1 VQDDTDFE
9 SNPKPTR
16 SVRPPRS
23 RTRAAAS
30 ADPDDP
36 NVEIDTARV
45 DAIEARDERIERP
58 DRVDAPERNDLA
70 DRGERA
76 ERIDRSD
83 RSERQERLPRPER
96 VDRPERGDRDER
108 ILRDDR
114 PERYERVERPH
125 DRGHERGGG
134 ERFDRSADRGA
145 ERAPERTQDRG
156 ERPERFERPERPERF
171 ERFDRPDRHDRGQR
185 FERQDRGNNGRFD
198 RDRDRID
205 RGGGRMVG
213 QMQRAFQPNRQQQ
226 ERYDNQPRTFT
237 DHEGNVHELLSV
249 RQLEEKTRSELL
261 EYAKLLDIKDIA
273 RIKKREIIFPIL
285 EAQAKAA
292 GLHFAIGVLDMLQEG
307 YGFLRREN
315 MRPGP
320 HDVYISQ
327 SQIRRFELR
336 TGDLVAGQ
344 IREPKDNEKYQGILK
359 VEAVNGQD
367 PEAIRGRPNFDK
379 LIPIYP
385 DNRLK
390 METSSLEMCGRVFDL
405 FCPIGKGQRGLIVS
419 PPKAGKTTL
428 LKKIANAIA
437 SNHPDIDLFA
447 LLVDERPEEVTDM
460 RRSIE
465 GEVVSSTFDE
475 HPDSHTSVAE
485 LTLERCKRLVELGHD
500 VVILLDSITRL
511 ARAWNQVMPT
521 TGRTLSGGLDTS
533 ALHRPKRFFG
543 AARNIENGGSLTII
557 ATALIETGSKM
568 DDVIFEEFKGTGN
581 MEINL
586 VRKLADSRIFPA
598 VDIKRSGTRHEELLL
613 SEIELR
619 KVVMLRRA
627 TAVLGTQEMTELVL
641 ERFRRTDGNEDFL
654 KSVTKEAMSMAGDGD
669 R

>member
-1 VQDDTDFE
+1 VQEDNDYQPQSQSIDETE
-9 SNPKPTR
+9 SSSSSP
-16 SVRPPRS
+16 PPRP
-23 RTRAAAS
+23 RGR
-30 ADPDDP
+30 
-36 NVEIDTARV
+36 
-45 DAIEARDERIERP
+45 
-58 DRVDAPERNDLA
+58 ERN
-70 DRGERA
+70 GPPGPYP
-76 ERIDRSD
+76 
-83 RSERQERLPRPER
+83 PRNP
-96 VDRPERGDRDER
+96 GG
-108 ILRDDR
+108 DR
-114 PERYERVERPH
+114 PERY
-125 DRGHERGGG
+125 DRG
-134 ERFDRSADRGA
+134 D
-145 ERAPERTQDRG
+145 
-156 ERPERFERPERPERF
+156 RPERYDRGGRF
-171 ERFDRPDRHDRGQR
+171 ERGNRTDRVQR
-185 FERQDRGNNGRFD
+185 VYPARNY
-198 RDRDRID
+198 
-205 RGGGRMVG
+205 
-213 QMQRAFQPNRQQQ
+213 Q
-226 ERYDNQPRTFT
+226 EREQPAPKSYQNKDGET
-237 DHEGNVHELLSV
+237 VPILSV
-249 RQLEEKTRSELL
+249 KELEDKTRGELVDL
-261 EYAKLLDIKDIA
+261 AKTLGIKELQ
-273 RIKKREIIFPIL
+273 RIKKQDLVFPIL

-292 GLHFAIGVLDMLQEG
+292 GLNFATGVLEILPEG

-336 TGDLVAGQ
+336 TGDLIAGQ
-344 IREPKDNEKYQGILK
+344 IRDPKDNEKYHGILK

-367 PEAIRGRPNFDK
+367 PEALRGRGHFDK
-379 LIPIYP
+379 LVPVYP
-385 DNRLK
+385 DSRLK
-390 METSSLEMCGRVFDL
+390 METSPLEMCGRVFDL
-405 FCPIGKGQRGLIVS
+405 FCPIGKGQRALIVS

-437 SNHPDIDLFA
+437 ANHPECDLFA

-465 GEVVSSTFDE
+465 GEVISSTFDE
-475 HPDSHTSVAE
+475 HPENHTAVAE

-511 ARAWNQVMPT
+511 ARAWNQVMPS

-543 AARNIENGGSLTII
+543 AARNIEEGGSLTIV

-627 TAVLGTQEMTELVL
+627 TAVLGTQEMTELIL
-641 ERFRRTDGNEDFL
+641 ERFRRTDSNEDFL
-654 KSVTKEAMSMAGDGD
+654 KSVTKEAMSLANADQD

>member
-1 VQDDTDFE
+1 MQEDNEYQSQTSDEKE
-9 SNPKPTR
+9 SSAPT
-16 SVRPPRS
+16 SPQPPVRPQS
-23 RTRAAAS
+23 RGNGPSGSYGSRHS
-30 ADPDDP
+30 AEPS
-36 NVEIDTARV
+36 
-45 DAIEARDERIERP
+45 ERP
-58 DRVDAPERNDLA
+58 DRPDRDRPERS
-70 DRGERA
+70 ERA
-76 ERIDRSD
+76 ERPERERSD
-83 RSERQERLPRPER
+83 RPERAERSERADRPER
-96 VDRPERGDRDER
+96 VERPDRAE
-108 ILRDDR
+108 R
-114 PERYERVERPH
+114 PERYERSE
-125 DRGHERGGG
+125 
-134 ERFDRSADRGA
+134 
-145 ERAPERTQDRG
+145 
-156 ERPERFERPERPERF
+156 
-171 ERFDRPDRHDRGQR
+171 RPDRSYDRV
-185 FERQDRGNNGRFD
+185 ERAERNERY
-198 RDRDRID
+198 D
-205 RGGGRMVG
+205 RGGRYDRGSRNERGV
-213 QMQRAFQPNRQQQ
+213 QRVFPARTFQ
-226 ERYDNQPRTFT
+226 EREQPPPKSFQTKDGETLPF
-237 DHEGNVHELLSV
+237 LSV
-249 RQLEEKTRSELL
+249 RELEEKTRNELVELAKTL
-261 EYAKLLDIKDIA
+261 EIKDLQ
-273 RIKKREIIFPIL
+273 RIKKQDLIFPIL

-292 GLHFAIGVLDMLQEG
+292 GLNFAIGVLEILPEG

-327 SQIRRFELR
+327 SQVRRFELR
-336 TGDLVAGQ
+336 TGDLIAGQ
-344 IREPKDNEKYQGILK
+344 IRDPKDNEKYHGILK

-367 PEAIRGRPNFDK
+367 PEALRGRAQFDK
-379 LIPIYP
+379 LVPIYP
-385 DNRLK
+385 DDRLK
-390 METSSLEMCGRVFDL
+390 METSTLEMCGRVFDL
-405 FCPIGKGQRGLIVS
+405 FCPIGKGQRALIVS

-437 SNHPDIDLFA
+437 ANHPECDLFA

-465 GEVVSSTFDE
+465 GEVISSTFDE
-475 HPDSHTSVAE
+475 HPESHTAVAE

-511 ARAWNQVMPT
+511 ARAWNQVMPS

-543 AARNIENGGSLTII
+543 AARNIEGGGSLTIV

-627 TAVLGTQEMTELVL
+627 TAVLGTQEMTELIL
-641 ERFRRTDGNEDFL
+641 ERFRRTDSNEEFL
-654 KSVTKEAMSMAGDGD
+654 KSVTKEAMSLASAEQD

>member
-1 VQDDTDFE
+1 MQEDNDYQAPSDEKDSLPSPPPQTH
-9 SNPKPTR
+9 SR
-16 SVRPPRS
+16 PRS
-23 RTRAAAS
+23 RANGPSGSFPSRS
-30 ADPDDP
+30 
-36 NVEIDTARV
+36 
-45 DAIEARDERIERP
+45 RDEY
-58 DRVDAPERNDLA
+58 
-70 DRGERA
+70 GER
-76 ERIDRSD
+76 
-83 RSERQERLPRPER
+83 SE
-96 VDRPERGDRDER
+96 
-108 ILRDDR
+108 R
-114 PERYERVERPH
+114 PERYEQRQERP
-125 DRGHERGGG
+125 ERGQGY
-134 ERFDRSADRGA
+134 
-145 ERAPERTQDRG
+145 DRG
-156 ERPERFERPERPERF
+156 ERPERGERY
-171 ERFDRPDRHDRGQR
+171 
-185 FERQDRGNNGRFD
+185 
-198 RDRDRID
+198 D
-205 RGGGRMVG
+205 RGGGRYDRGNRGERGV
-213 QMQRAFQPNRQQQ
+213 QRVFPARTYQ
-226 ERYDNQPRTFT
+226 EREQPPPKTFQT
-237 DHEGNVHELLSV
+237 KDGETMPFMSV
-249 RQLEEKTRSELL
+249 KELEEKTRTELIEL
-261 EYAKLLDIKDIA
+261 AKTLGIKDLQ
-273 RIKKREIIFPIL
+273 RIKKQDLIFPIL
-285 EAQAKAA
+285 EAQASAA
-292 GLHFAIGVLDMLQEG
+292 GLNFAIGVLEILPEG

-327 SQIRRFELR
+327 SQVRRFELR
-336 TGDLVAGQ
+336 TGDLIAGQ
-344 IREPKDNEKYQGILK
+344 IRDPKDNEKYHGILK
-359 VEAVNGQD
+359 VDAVNGQD
-367 PEAIRGRPNFDK
+367 PEALRGRAHFDK
-379 LIPIYP
+379 LVPVYP

-390 METSSLEMCGRVFDL
+390 METSTLEMCGRVFDL
-405 FCPIGKGQRGLIVS
+405 FCPIGKGQRALIVS

-437 SNHPDIDLFA
+437 ANHSECDLFA

-465 GEVVSSTFDE
+465 GEVISSTFDE
-475 HPDSHTSVAE
+475 HPESHTAVAE

-511 ARAWNQVMPT
+511 ARAWNQVMPS

-543 AARNIENGGSLTII
+543 AARNIEGGGSLTIV

-627 TAVLGTQEMTELVL
+627 TAVLGTQEMTELIL
-641 ERFRRTDGNEDFL
+641 ERFRRTDSNEDFL
-654 KSVTKEAMSMAGDGD
+654 KSVTKEAMSLASAEQD

>member
-1 VQDDTDFE
+1 MQEDNEYQSQTSDEKE
-9 SNPKPTR
+9 SSPPPP
-16 SVRPPRS
+16 SHPPARPQS
-23 RTRAAAS
+23 RGNGPSGSYGSRHS
-30 ADPDDP
+30 GEPS
-36 NVEIDTARV
+36 
-45 DAIEARDERIERP
+45 ERP
-58 DRVDAPERNDLA
+58 ERSE
-70 DRGERA
+70 RGERP
-76 ERIDRSD
+76 ERTERYD
-83 RSERQERLPRPER
+83 RSERQERAQNY
-96 VDRPERGDRDER
+96 DR
-108 ILRDDR
+108 
-114 PERYERVERPH
+114 
-125 DRGHERGGG
+125 
-134 ERFDRSADRGA
+134 A
-145 ERAPERTQDRG
+145 
-156 ERPERFERPERPERF
+156 ERPERSERY
-171 ERFDRPDRHDRGQR
+171 
-185 FERQDRGNNGRFD
+185 
-198 RDRDRID
+198 D
-205 RGGGRMVG
+205 RGGRYDRGTRGERGV
-213 QMQRAFQPNRQQQ
+213 QRVFPARTYQ
-226 ERYDNQPRTFT
+226 EREQPPPKTFQT
-237 DHEGNVHELLSV
+237 KDGATMPFLSV
-249 RQLEEKTRSELL
+249 KELEEKTRTELVELAKTL
-261 EYAKLLDIKDIA
+261 EIKDLQ
-273 RIKKREIIFPIL
+273 RIKKQDLIFPIL

-292 GLHFAIGVLDMLQEG
+292 GLNFAIGVLEILPEG
-307 YGFLRREN
+307 YGFLRRDN

-336 TGDLVAGQ
+336 TGDLIAGQ
-344 IREPKDNEKYQGILK
+344 IRDPKDNEKYHGILK

-367 PEAIRGRPNFDK
+367 PEALRGRAQFDK
-379 LIPIYP
+379 LIPVYP
-385 DNRLK
+385 DDRLK
-390 METSSLEMCGRVFDL
+390 METSTLEMCGRVFDL
-405 FCPIGKGQRGLIVS
+405 FCPIGKGQRALIVS

-437 SNHPDIDLFA
+437 ANHPECDLFA

-465 GEVVSSTFDE
+465 GEVISSTFDE
-475 HPDSHTSVAE
+475 HPENHTAVAE

-511 ARAWNQVMPT
+511 ARAWNQVMPS

-543 AARNIENGGSLTII
+543 AARNIEGGGSLTIV

-627 TAVLGTQEMTELVL
+627 TAVLGTQEMTELIL
-641 ERFRRTDGNEDFL
+641 ERFRRTDSNEEFL
-654 KSVTKEAMSMAGDGD
+654 ISVTKEAMSLASAEQD

>member
-1 VQDDTDFE
+1 
-9 SNPKPTR
+9 
-16 SVRPPRS
+16 
-23 RTRAAAS
+23 
-30 ADPDDP
+30 
-36 NVEIDTARV
+36 
-45 DAIEARDERIERP
+45 
-58 DRVDAPERNDLA
+58 
-70 DRGERA
+70 
-76 ERIDRSD
+76 
-83 RSERQERLPRPER
+83 
-96 VDRPERGDRDER
+96 
-108 ILRDDR
+108 
-114 PERYERVERPH
+114 
-125 DRGHERGGG
+125 
-134 ERFDRSADRGA
+134 
-145 ERAPERTQDRG
+145 
-156 ERPERFERPERPERF
+156 
-171 ERFDRPDRHDRGQR
+171 
-185 FERQDRGNNGRFD
+185 
-198 RDRDRID
+198 
-205 RGGGRMVG
+205 MVG

-237 DHEGNVHELLSV
+237 DPEGNVHELLSV
-249 RQLEEKTRSELL
+249 RQLEEKTRTELL

-292 GLHFAIGVLDMLQEG
+292 GLHFAIGVLEMLQEG

-367 PEAIRGRPNFDK
+367 PEAIRGRANFDK

-385 DNRLK
+385 DSRLK

-460 RRSIE
+460 RRSID

-475 HPDSHTSVAE
+475 HPDSHTTVAE

-613 SEIELR
+613 TEIELR

>member
-1 VQDDTDFE
+1 VQEDSEYQSQTSDEKETL
-9 SNPKPTR
+9 SSPPQTQHSR
-16 SVRPPRS
+16 PRS
-23 RTRAAAS
+23 RSNGPSGGYARNR
-30 ADPDDP
+30 DDY
-36 NVEIDTARV
+36 A
-45 DAIEARDERIERP
+45 
-58 DRVDAPERNDLA
+58 
-70 DRGERA
+70 
-76 ERIDRSD
+76 
-83 RSERQERLPRPER
+83 
-96 VDRPERGDRDER
+96 
-108 ILRDDR
+108 DR
-114 PERYERVERPH
+114 PERYERAERG
-125 DRGHERGGG
+125 DRGY
-134 ERFDRSADRGA
+134 DRGD
-145 ERAPERTQDRG
+145 RPERG
-156 ERPERFERPERPERF
+156 ERY
-171 ERFDRPDRHDRGQR
+171 
-185 FERQDRGNNGRFD
+185 
-198 RDRDRID
+198 D
-205 RGGGRMVG
+205 RGGRYDRGSRGERGV
-213 QMQRAFQPNRQQQ
+213 QRVFPPRYQ
-226 ERYDNQPRTFT
+226 EREQPTPKTFQT
-237 DHEGNVHELLSV
+237 KDGETMPFLSV
-249 RQLEEKTRSELL
+249 KELEEKTRTELVEL
-261 EYAKLLDIKDIA
+261 AKTLGIKDLQ
-273 RIKKREIIFPIL
+273 RIKKQDLIFPIL
-285 EAQAKAA
+285 EAQAAAA
-292 GLHFAIGVLDMLQEG
+292 GLNFAIGVLEILPEG

-336 TGDLVAGQ
+336 TGDLIAGQ
-344 IREPKDNEKYQGILK
+344 IRDPKDNEKYHGILK
-359 VEAVNGQD
+359 VDAVNGQD
-367 PEAIRGRPNFDK
+367 PEALRGRPHFDK
-379 LIPIYP
+379 LIPVYP
-385 DNRLK
+385 DDRLK

-405 FCPIGKGQRGLIVS
+405 FCPIGKGQRALIVS

-437 SNHPDIDLFA
+437 ANHPECDLFA

-465 GEVVSSTFDE
+465 GEVISSTFDE
-475 HPDSHTSVAE
+475 HPENHTAVAE

-511 ARAWNQVMPT
+511 ARAWNQVMPS

-543 AARNIENGGSLTII
+543 AARNIEGGGSLTIV

-627 TAVLGTQEMTELVL
+627 TAVLGTQEMTELIL
-641 ERFRRTDGNEDFL
+641 ERFRRTDSNEEFL
-654 KSVTKEAMSMAGDGD
+654 KSVTKEAMSLASAEQD

>member
-1 VQDDTDFE
+1 LSTAGE
-9 SNPKPTR
+9 T
-16 SVRPPRS
+16 
-23 RTRAAAS
+23 AAAHG
-30 ADPDDP
+30 
-36 NVEIDTARV
+36 EQT
-45 DAIEARDERIERP
+45 ERFERAERP
-58 DRVDAPERNDLA
+58 

-76 ERIDRSD
+76 ERFERSD
-83 RSERQERLPRPER
+83 RGS
-96 VDRPERGDRDER
+96 
-108 ILRDDR
+108 
-114 PERYERVERPH
+114 
-125 DRGHERGGG
+125 
-134 ERFDRSADRGA
+134 RFDRGRDRGRMYQMRPYQGQTV
-145 ERAPERTQDRG
+145 ERERI
-156 ERPERFERPERPERF
+156 E
-171 ERFDRPDRHDRGQR
+171 
-185 FERQDRGNNGRFD
+185 
-198 RDRDRID
+198 
-205 RGGGRMVG
+205 
-213 QMQRAFQPNRQQQ
+213 
-226 ERYDNQPRTFT
+226 QPRTFVAKNGET
-237 DHEGNVHELLSV
+237 MTVQSVKEL
-249 RQLEEKTRSELL
+249 EDKTRTELVEL
-261 EYAKLLDIKDIA
+261 AKLLDVPNLQ
-273 RIKKREIIFPIL
+273 RVKKQDLIFPIL
-285 EAQAKAA
+285 EAQARAA
-292 GLHFAIGVLDMLQEG
+292 GLNFATGVLEILPEG

-336 TGDLVAGQ
+336 TGDLIAGQ
-344 IREPKDNEKYQGILK
+344 IRDPKDNEKYHGILK

-367 PEAIRGRPNFDK
+367 PESIRGRPIFDK
-379 LIPIYP
+379 LIPVYP
-385 DNRLK
+385 DDRLK
-390 METSSLEMCGRVFDL
+390 METSPMEMTGRVFDL

-419 PPKAGKTTL
+419 PPKAGKTTV

-437 SNHPDIDLFA
+437 ANHPEVDLFA

-475 HPDSHTSVAE
+475 HPENHTAVSE

-511 ARAWNQVMPT
+511 ARAWNQVMPA

-533 ALHRPKRFFG
+533 ALHKPKRFFG

-627 TAVLGTQEMTELVL
+627 TAVLGTQEMTELIL
-641 ERFRRTDGNEDFL
+641 ERFRRTDSNELFL
-654 KSVTKEAMSMAGDGD
+654 KSVTKEALSIAGGED
-669 R
+669 

>member
-1 VQDDTDFE
+1 M
-9 SNPKPTR
+9 
-16 SVRPPRS
+16 RPYQ
-23 RTRAAAS
+23 
-30 ADPDDP
+30 
-36 NVEIDTARV
+36 
-45 DAIEARDERIERP
+45 ERIEP
-58 DRVDAPERNDLA
+58 PQPKTYETKDGTVMN
-70 DRGERA
+70 
-76 ERIDRSD
+76 
-83 RSERQERLPRPER
+83 
-96 VDRPERGDRDER
+96 
-108 ILRDDR
+108 ILNIK
-114 PERYERVERPH
+114 E
-125 DRGHERGGG
+125 
-134 ERFDRSADRGA
+134 
-145 ERAPERTQDRG
+145 
-156 ERPERFERPERPERF
+156 
-171 ERFDRPDRHDRGQR
+171 
-185 FERQDRGNNGRFD
+185 
-198 RDRDRID
+198 
-205 RGGGRMVG
+205 
-213 QMQRAFQPNRQQQ
+213 
-226 ERYDNQPRTFT
+226 
-237 DHEGNVHELLSV
+237 
-249 RQLEEKTRSELL
+249 LEEKTRTELIELAKTL
-261 EYAKLLDIKDIA
+261 EIPDLQ
-273 RIKKREIIFPIL
+273 RIKKQDLVFPIL

-292 GLHFAIGVLDMLQEG
+292 GLNFATGVLEILPEG

-327 SQIRRFELR
+327 SQVRRFELR
-336 TGDLVAGQ
+336 TGDQIAGL
-344 IREPKDNEKYQGILK
+344 IRDPKDNEKYHGILK

-367 PEAIRGRPNFDK
+367 PEAIRGRAVFDK
-379 LIPIYP
+379 LVPVYP
-385 DNRLK
+385 DQRLK
-390 METSSLEMCGRVFDL
+390 METSSLEMSGRVFDL
-405 FCPIGKGQRGLIVS
+405 LCPIGKGQRGLIVS
-419 PPKAGKTTL
+419 PPKAGKTTM

-437 SNHPDIDLFA
+437 ANHPEVDLFA

-475 HPDSHTSVAE
+475 HPDNHTAVAE

-533 ALHRPKRFFG
+533 ALHKPKRFFG

-619 KVVMLRRA
+619 KIVMLRRA
-627 TAVLGTQEMTELVL
+627 TAVLGTQEMTELIL
-641 ERFRRTDGNEDFL
+641 ERFRRTDSNEEFL
-654 KSVTKEAMSMAGDGD
+654 KSVTKEAMSIAGDSD

>member
-1 VQDDTDFE
+1 MQEDTEYTSQSSDE
-9 SNPKPTR
+9 KDSHPAPPSHQHSR
-16 SVRPPRS
+16 PRS
-23 RTRAAAS
+23 RTNGPSGSYAPRQR
-30 ADPDDP
+30 DDYT
-36 NVEIDTARV
+36 DRS
-45 DAIEARDERIERP
+45 DGYERER
-58 DRVDAPERNDLA
+58 PERNQNYERGDRPERVERY
-70 DRGERA
+70 DRGER
-76 ERIDRSD
+76 SD
-83 RSERQERLPRPER
+83 R
-96 VDRPERGDRDER
+96 GG
-108 ILRDDR
+108 
-114 PERYERVERPH
+114 RY
-125 DRGHERGGG
+125 DRGRY
-134 ERFDRSADRGA
+134 
-145 ERAPERTQDRG
+145 
-156 ERPERFERPERPERF
+156 
-171 ERFDRPDRHDRGQR
+171 
-185 FERQDRGNNGRFD
+185 DRGNRE
-198 RDRDRID
+198 
-205 RGGGRMVG
+205 RGV
-213 QMQRAFQPNRQQQ
+213 QRVFPARQYQ
-226 ERYDNQPRTFT
+226 EREQAPPKSFQTKDGETMPF
-237 DHEGNVHELLSV
+237 LSV
-249 RQLEEKTRSELL
+249 KELEEKTRTELVEL
-261 EYAKLLDIKDIA
+261 AKVLGIKDLQ
-273 RIKKREIIFPIL
+273 RIKKQDLIFPIL
-285 EAQAKAA
+285 EAQAAAA
-292 GLHFAIGVLDMLQEG
+292 GLNFAIGVLEILPEG

-336 TGDLVAGQ
+336 TGDLIAGQ
-344 IREPKDNEKYQGILK
+344 IRDPKDNEKYHGILK
-359 VEAVNGQD
+359 VDAVNGQD
-367 PEAIRGRPNFDK
+367 PEALRGRSHFDK
-379 LIPIYP
+379 LIPVYP

-405 FCPIGKGQRGLIVS
+405 FCPIGKGQRALIVS

-437 SNHPDIDLFA
+437 ANHPECDLFA

-465 GEVVSSTFDE
+465 GEVISSTFDE
-475 HPDSHTSVAE
+475 HPENHTAVAE

-511 ARAWNQVMPT
+511 ARAWNQVMPS

-543 AARNIENGGSLTII
+543 AARNIEGGGSLTIV

-627 TAVLGTQEMTELVL
+627 TAVLGTQEMTELIL
-641 ERFRRTDGNEDFL
+641 ERFRRTDSNEEFL
-654 KSVTKEAMSMAGDGD
+654 KSVTKEAMSLASAEQD

>member
-1 VQDDTDFE
+1 VNGADAGPVDPIPVERERDRDRE
-9 SNPKPTR
+9 PRGYEPSD
-16 SVRPPRS
+16 SYEPPYD
-23 RTRAAAS
+23 RTERTER
-30 ADPDDP
+30 
-36 NVEIDTARV
+36 VERG
-45 DAIEARDERIERP
+45 
-58 DRVDAPERNDLA
+58 DRVVE
-70 DRGERA
+70 
-76 ERIDRSD
+76 
-83 RSERQERLPRPER
+83 RSERPER
-96 VDRPERGDRDER
+96 VERVDSRDRGDRG
-108 ILRDDR
+108 
-114 PERYERVERPH
+114 
-125 DRGHERGGG
+125 DRGNRY
-134 ERFDRSADRGA
+134 DRG
-145 ERAPERTQDRG
+145 DRG
-156 ERPERFERPERPERF
+156 NRY
-171 ERFDRPDRHDRGQR
+171 DRGQR
-185 FERQDRGNNGRFD
+185 GGPPVQRVFVQRQ
-198 RDRDRID
+198 
-205 RGGGRMVG
+205 
-213 QMQRAFQPNRQQQ
+213 PPPQ
-226 ERYDNQPRTFT
+226 ERYEAQPRTYEAKDGT
-237 DHEGNVHELLSV
+237 IKPLMTVKEL
-249 RQLEEKTRSELL
+249 EDKTRTELV
-261 EYAKLLDIKDIA
+261 EIAKTLDIPNLQ
-273 RIKKREIIFPIL
+273 RIKKSDIVFPIL

-292 GLHFAIGVLDMLQEG
+292 GLHFATGVLEILPEG
-307 YGFLRREN
+307 YGFLRRDN

-320 HDVYISQ
+320 GDVYISQ

-344 IREPKDNEKYQGILK
+344 IREPKDNEKYHGVLK

-367 PEAIRGRPNFDK
+367 PESIRGRIQFDK

-385 DNRLK
+385 DSRLK
-390 METSSLEMCGRVFDL
+390 METSPLEMCGRVFDL
-405 FCPIGKGQRGLIVS
+405 FCPIGKGQRALIVS

-437 SNHPDIDLFA
+437 SNHPECDLFA

-475 HPDSHTSVAE
+475 HPDNHTAVAE

-511 ARAWNQVMPT
+511 ARAWNQVMPA

-543 AARNIENGGSLTII
+543 AARNIEEGGSLTII

-598 VDIKRSGTRHEELLL
+598 VDIKKSGTRHEELLL

-627 TAVLGTQEMTELVL
+627 TAVLGTQEMTELML
-641 ERFRRTDGNEDFL
+641 ERFRRTDSNEAFL
-654 KSVTKEAMSMAGDGD
+654 NSVTKEAMSMAGDGD
-669 R
+669 RDR

>member
-1 VQDDTDFE
+1 
-9 SNPKPTR
+9 
-16 SVRPPRS
+16 
-23 RTRAAAS
+23 
-30 ADPDDP
+30 
-36 NVEIDTARV
+36 
-45 DAIEARDERIERP
+45 
-58 DRVDAPERNDLA
+58 
-70 DRGERA
+70 
-76 ERIDRSD
+76 
-83 RSERQERLPRPER
+83 
-96 VDRPERGDRDER
+96 
-108 ILRDDR
+108 
-114 PERYERVERPH
+114 
-125 DRGHERGGG
+125 
-134 ERFDRSADRGA
+134 
-145 ERAPERTQDRG
+145 
-156 ERPERFERPERPERF
+156 
-171 ERFDRPDRHDRGQR
+171 
-185 FERQDRGNNGRFD
+185 
-198 RDRDRID
+198 
-205 RGGGRMVG
+205 
-213 QMQRAFQPNRQQQ
+213 MQRAFQPNRQQQ
-226 ERYDNQPRTFT
+226 ERYDNQPRSFT
-237 DHEGNVHELLSV
+237 DKEGVAHELLSV
-249 RQLEEKTRSELL
+249 RQLEEKTRAELV
-261 EYAKLLDIKDIA
+261 EYAKLLEIKDLQ
-273 RIKKREIIFPIL
+273 RIKKRELIVPIL

-292 GLHFAIGVLDMLQEG
+292 GLHFAIGVLEMMQEG

-359 VEAVNGQD
+359 VEAVNGED
-367 PEAIRGRPNFDK
+367 PEAIRGRPQFDK

-385 DNRLK
+385 ETRLK
-390 METSSLEMCGRVFDL
+390 METSPLEMCGRVFDL
-405 FCPIGKGQRGLIVS
+405 FCPIGSGQRGLIVS

-437 SNHPDIDLFA
+437 SNHPDVDLFA

-475 HPDSHTSVAE
+475 HPDSHTAVAE

>member
-1 VQDDTDFE
+1 MQEEDFE
-9 SNPKPTR
+9 TPSRPTR
-16 SVRPPRS
+16 SERPARPLTRRRVQANGS
-23 RTRAAAS
+23 EARAAES
-30 ADPDDP
+30 AEREPRAESSPSYESAAGRDSDFEQTERPERP
-36 NVEIDTARV
+36 ERVERL
-45 DAIEARDERIERP
+45 ERPERSERIERP
-58 DRVDAPERNDLA
+58 DRGERPERME
-70 DRGERA
+70 RGERP
-76 ERIDRSD
+76 ERM
-83 RSERQERLPRPER
+83 ERGERLER
-96 VDRPERGDRDER
+96 ADRVERYDRGDRPERGDRGE
-108 ILRDDR
+108 R
-114 PERYERVERPH
+114 PERY
-125 DRGHERGGG
+125 
-134 ERFDRSADRGA
+134 
-145 ERAPERTQDRG
+145 DRG
-156 ERPERFERPERPERF
+156 ERPERYER
-171 ERFDRPDRHDRGQR
+171 G
-185 FERQDRGNNGRFD
+185 D
-198 RDRDRID
+198 RDRSDRGRYDRGDRGRYD
-205 RGGGRMVG
+205 RGGRP
-213 QMQRAFQPNRQQQ
+213 MQRVFVPRQQQ
-226 ERYDNQPRTFT
+226 PERYENQPRTYEAKDGT
-237 DHEGNVHELLSV
+237 VKTLLTVKEL
-249 RQLEEKTRSELL
+249 EDKTRTELVEIAKGL
-261 EYAKLLDIKDIA
+261 EIPDLN
-273 RIKKREIIFPIL
+273 RIKKRDIVFPIL

-292 GLHFAIGVLDMLQEG
+292 GLHFATGVLEILPEG

-320 HDVYISQ
+320 GDVYISQ

-336 TGDLVAGQ
+336 TGDLIAGQ
-344 IREPKDNEKYQGILK
+344 IREPKDNEKYHGVLK

-367 PEAIRGRPNFDK
+367 PESIRGRLHFDK
-379 LIPIYP
+379 LIPVYP
-385 DNRLK
+385 DVRLK
-390 METSSLEMCGRVFDL
+390 METSPLEMSGRVFDL
-405 FCPIGKGQRGLIVS
+405 FCPIGKGQRALIVS

-437 SNHPDIDLFA
+437 ANHPEVDLFA

-475 HPDSHTSVAE
+475 HPDNHTAVAE

-511 ARAWNQVMPT
+511 ARAWNQVMPA

-543 AARNIENGGSLTII
+543 AARNIEEGGSLTII

-598 VDIKRSGTRHEELLL
+598 VDIKKSGTRHEELLL
-613 SEIELR
+613 SEVELR

-627 TAVLGTQEMTELVL
+627 TAVLGTQEMTELIL
-641 ERFRRTDGNEDFL
+641 ERFRRTDSNEACL

>member
-1 VQDDTDFE
+1 MQEDNEYQSQTSDEKE
-9 SNPKPTR
+9 STPTSPPPPAR
-16 SVRPPRS
+16 SHSRANGPSGSYGSRHSGESERS
-23 RTRAAAS
+23 ERT
-30 ADPDDP
+30 
-36 NVEIDTARV
+36 
-45 DAIEARDERIERP
+45 ERP
-58 DRVDAPERNDLA
+58 DRLE
-70 DRGERA
+70 
-76 ERIDRSD
+76 
-83 RSERQERLPRPER
+83 
-96 VDRPERGDRDER
+96 
-108 ILRDDR
+108 
-114 PERYERVERPH
+114 
-125 DRGHERGGG
+125 
-134 ERFDRSADRGA
+134 
-145 ERAPERTQDRG
+145 RG
-156 ERPERFERPERPERF
+156 ERPERTERYERPERAERSQNYDRA
-171 ERFDRPDRHDRGQR
+171 ERSERSERYDRGGR
-185 FERQDRGNNGRFD
+185 YDRGN
-198 RDRDRID
+198 
-205 RGGGRMVG
+205 RGERGV
-213 QMQRAFQPNRQQQ
+213 QRVFPARTFQ
-226 ERYDNQPRTFT
+226 EREQPPPKSFQTKDGETLPF
-237 DHEGNVHELLSV
+237 LSV
-249 RQLEEKTRSELL
+249 RELEEKTRTELVEL
-261 EYAKLLDIKDIA
+261 AKTLGIKDLQ
-273 RIKKREIIFPIL
+273 RIKKQDLIFPIL

-292 GLHFAIGVLDMLQEG
+292 GLNFAIGVLEILPEG

-336 TGDLVAGQ
+336 TGDLIAGQ
-344 IREPKDNEKYQGILK
+344 IRDPKDNEKYHGILK

-367 PEAIRGRPNFDK
+367 PEALRGRQQFDK
-379 LIPIYP
+379 LVPVYP
-385 DNRLK
+385 DDRLK

-405 FCPIGKGQRGLIVS
+405 FCPIGKGQRALIVS

-437 SNHPDIDLFA
+437 ANHPECDLFA

-465 GEVVSSTFDE
+465 GEVISSTFDE
-475 HPDSHTSVAE
+475 HPENHTAVAE

-511 ARAWNQVMPT
+511 ARAWNQVMPS

-543 AARNIENGGSLTII
+543 AARNIEGGGSLTIV

-627 TAVLGTQEMTELVL
+627 TAVLGTQEMTELIL
-641 ERFRRTDGNEDFL
+641 ERFRRTDSNEEFL
-654 KSVTKEAMSMAGDGD
+654 KSVTKEAMSLASAEQE

>member
-1 VQDDTDFE
+1 MRID
-9 SNPKPTR
+9 PTR
-16 SVRPPRS
+16 IDPADRDDRDDRSLRPETSERSDQAERPERAERSERLDRPERLPRS
-23 RTRAAAS
+23 ERPDRGERSERPERIDRPERPDRIDRPERA
-30 ADPDDP
+30 
-36 NVEIDTARV
+36 E
-45 DAIEARDERIERP
+45 RDERI
-58 DRVDAPERNDLA
+58 V
-70 DRGERA
+70 
-76 ERIDRSD
+76 
-83 RSERQERLPRPER
+83 
-96 VDRPERGDRDER
+96 
-108 ILRDDR
+108 RDDR
-114 PERYERVERPH
+114 PERFERS
-125 DRGHERGGG
+125 DRGHERSH
-134 ERFDRSADRGA
+134 ERSERYDRG
-145 ERAPERTQDRG
+145 PERG
-156 ERPERFERPERPERF
+156 PERFERSERF
-171 ERFDRPDRHDRGQR
+171 ERYDRPERHDRGQR
-185 FERQDRGNNGRFD
+185 FERQDRGGSNGRFD
-198 RDRDRID
+198 RDRDRMD
-205 RGGGRMVG
+205 RGGRMGG

-237 DHEGNVHELLSV
+237 DQDGNVHELLSV

-379 LIPIYP
+379 LIPVYP
-385 DNRLK
+385 DSRLK

-437 SNHPDIDLFA
+437 SNHADIDLFA

>member
-1 VQDDTDFE
+1 MQEETPNRSSSAE
-9 SNPKPTR
+9 PETPRPRGAAPKTR
-16 SVRPPRS
+16 RS
-23 RTRAAAS
+23 TAAANAEEAKSGSRQAANDRNSEPSDSLPDQS
-30 ADPDDP
+30 APIRTLASAP
-36 NVEIDTARV
+36 PARGL
-45 DAIEARDERIERP
+45 DANGEPLAEPPAGSGRDETRGRSKDEMEEAREVLPGRGSVAPLRP
-58 DRVDAPERNDLA
+58 QRPA
-70 DRGERA
+70 DFRPHVNERA
-76 ERIDRSD
+76 VADFRNE
-83 RSERQERLPRPER
+83 PRN
-96 VDRPERGDRDER
+96 
-108 ILRDDR
+108 
-114 PERYERVERPH
+114 
-125 DRGHERGGG
+125 
-134 ERFDRSADRGA
+134 A
-145 ERAPERTQDRG
+145 Q
-156 ERPERFERPERPERF
+156 RPERFERSERFERADRPERHERAERNDRPERF
-171 ERFDRPDRHDRGQR
+171 ERTERYERANYRYDRN
-185 FERQDRGNNGRFD
+185 RQDRS
-198 RDRDRID
+198 
-205 RGGGRMVG
+205 V
-213 QMQRAFQPNRQQQ
+213 QRVYQVRPGP
-226 ERYDNQPRTFT
+226 ERYEAAPKTFQT
-237 DHEGNVHELLSV
+237 KDGGTMPFMSV
-249 RQLEEKTRSELL
+249 KELEEKTRSELL
-261 EYAKLLDIKDIA
+261 ELAKMLEVPNLQRVKKDDLV
-273 RIKKREIIFPIL
+273 FPIL

-292 GLHFAIGVLDMLQEG
+292 GLHFATGVLEMLPEG
-307 YGFLRREN
+307 YGFLRRDN
-315 MRPGP
+315 MRSGP

-367 PEAIRGRPNFDK
+367 PESIRGRLQFDK
-379 LIPIYP
+379 LVPIYP
-385 DNRLK
+385 DHKLK
-390 METSSLEMCGRVFDL
+390 METSPLEMSGRVFDL
-405 FCPIGKGQRGLIVS
+405 FSPIGKGQRALIVS

-428 LKKIANAIA
+428 LKKIANAVA
-437 SNHPDIDLFA
+437 ANHPECDLFA

-465 GEVVSSTFDE
+465 GEVISSTFDE
-475 HPDSHTSVAE
+475 HPESHTSVAE

-627 TAVLGTQEMTELVL
+627 TAVLDTQAMTELIL
-641 ERFRRTDGNEDFL
+641 ERFRRTDTNEDFL
-654 KSVTKEAMSMAGDGD
+654 KSVTKEAMSMAGEGD

>member
-1 VQDDTDFE
+1 MQEENE
-9 SNPKPTR
+9 SLSPETQ
-16 SVRPPRS
+16 
-23 RTRAAAS
+23 S
-30 ADPDDP
+30 AESP
-36 NVEIDTARV
+36 
-45 DAIEARDERIERP
+45 
-58 DRVDAPERNDLA
+58 
-70 DRGERA
+70 
-76 ERIDRSD
+76 S
-83 RSERQERLPRPER
+83 
-96 VDRPERGDRDER
+96 
-108 ILRDDR
+108 
-114 PERYERVERPH
+114 
-125 DRGHERGGG
+125 
-134 ERFDRSADRGA
+134 RGA
-145 ERAPERTQDRG
+145 EPTSAQPAEEPSPRPRHRERNGPSGSGLAPARVPHSQPARAEGAESSPPEPA
-156 ERPERFERPERPERF
+156 ERSEQRPERPEHPRY
-171 ERFDRPDRHDRGQR
+171 ERGEPRYERG
-185 FERQDRGNNGRFD
+185 GRFD
-198 RDRDRID
+198 R
-205 RGGGRMVG
+205 GGRPDRV
-213 QMQRAFQPNRQQQ
+213 QRVYPARVYV
-226 ERYDNQPRTFT
+226 ERETPPVRTYQNKDGET
-237 DHEGNVHELLSV
+237 VPLLSV
-249 RQLEEKTRSELL
+249 KELEDKTRGELV
-261 EYAKLLDIKDIA
+261 EIAKSLGIKDLQ
-273 RIKKREIIFPIL
+273 RIKKHDLIFPIL

-292 GLHFAIGVLDMLQEG
+292 GLNFAVGVLEILPEG

-320 HDVYISQ
+320 HDVYVSQ

-336 TGDLVAGQ
+336 TGDLIAGQ
-344 IREPKDNEKYQGILK
+344 IRDPKDNEKYHGILK

-367 PEAIRGRPNFDK
+367 PESLRGRPHFDK
-379 LIPIYP
+379 LIPVYP
-385 DNRLK
+385 DQRLK
-390 METSSLEMCGRVFDL
+390 METSPLEMCGRVFDL
-405 FCPIGKGQRGLIVS
+405 FCPIGKGQRALIVS

-437 SNHPDIDLFA
+437 ANHPECDLFA

-465 GEVVSSTFDE
+465 GEVISSTFDE
-475 HPDSHTSVAE
+475 HPENHTAVAE

-511 ARAWNQVMPT
+511 ARAWNQVMPS

-533 ALHRPKRFFG
+533 ALHKPKRFFG
-543 AARNIENGGSLTII
+543 AARNIENGGSLTIV

-627 TAVLGTQEMTELVL
+627 TAVLGTQEMTELIL
-641 ERFRRTDGNEDFL
+641 ERFRRTDSNEEFL
-654 KSVTKEAMSMAGDGD
+654 KSVTKEAMSLARADED

>member
-1 VQDDTDFE
+1 
-9 SNPKPTR
+9 
-16 SVRPPRS
+16 
-23 RTRAAAS
+23 
-30 ADPDDP
+30 
-36 NVEIDTARV
+36 
-45 DAIEARDERIERP
+45 
-58 DRVDAPERNDLA
+58 
-70 DRGERA
+70 
-76 ERIDRSD
+76 
-83 RSERQERLPRPER
+83 
-96 VDRPERGDRDER
+96 
-108 ILRDDR
+108 
-114 PERYERVERPH
+114 
-125 DRGHERGGG
+125 
-134 ERFDRSADRGA
+134 
-145 ERAPERTQDRG
+145 
-156 ERPERFERPERPERF
+156 
-171 ERFDRPDRHDRGQR
+171 
-185 FERQDRGNNGRFD
+185 
-198 RDRDRID
+198 
-205 RGGGRMVG
+205 
-213 QMQRAFQPNRQQQ
+213 MQRAFQPNRQQQ
-226 ERYDNQPRTFT
+226 ERYDNQPRSFT
-237 DHEGNVHELLSV
+237 DKEGVIHELLSV
-249 RQLEEKTRSELL
+249 RQLEEKTRAELV
-261 EYAKLLDIKDIA
+261 EYAKLLEIKDLQ
-273 RIKKREIIFPIL
+273 RIKKRELIVPIL

-292 GLHFAIGVLDMLQEG
+292 GLHFAIGVLEMMQEG

-359 VEAVNGQD
+359 VEAVNGED
-367 PEAIRGRPNFDK
+367 PEAIRGRPQFDK

-385 DNRLK
+385 ESRLK
-390 METSSLEMCGRVFDL
+390 METSPLEMCGRVFDL
-405 FCPIGKGQRGLIVS
+405 FCPIGNGQRGLIVS

-437 SNHPDIDLFA
+437 SNHPDVDLFA

-475 HPDSHTSVAE
+475 HPDSHTAVAE

-654 KSVTKEAMSMAGDGD
+654 KSVTKEAMSMAGDGE